1 MELKKSVWT
10 FAIISVCIYVVLVV
24 TGDVNSIKNNIS
36 QFSWQY
42 LLFAVGFFLLAILIR
57 VIRWNFWFHKIDS
70 NISFRSSALF
80 YLSGLAFS
88 ITPGRV
94 GEAIRSYFIKRD
106 HGITQSKTVPLVL
119 VERFYDLI
127 GLLIVLG
134 ITLIFVDFNKTIMII
149 PLTLVSIFFILTQK
163 KSIMKKLLSKIS
175 TIKILSKFAPNA
187 EESSDILYQMFHFKN
202 FIPSSFLGSLLV
214 FIDILGAYMI
224 MQGLFIGLGLEK
236 STLIVSVSVIAGAL
250 SFIPGG
256 LGVQEGG
263 LLGLM
268 TLYGV
273 QYSKALVFVILYRI
287 TSTLVM
293 TIIGVITFR
302 KISRKI
308 NNDKT

>member
-10 FAIISVCIYVVLVV
+10 FAIISVCIYVVLIV
-24 TGDVNSIKNNIS
+24 TGDINSIKNNIS

-57 VIRWNFWFHKIDS
+57 VIRWNFWFHKIDP

-149 PLTLVSIFFILTQK
+149 PITLVSIFFILTQK

-175 TIKILSKFAPNA
+175 TIKFLSKFAPNA
-187 EESSDILYQMFHFKN
+187 EESSDILYRMFHFKN

-214 FIDILGAYMI
+214 FVDILGAYMI

>member
-10 FAIISVCIYVVLVV
+10 FAIISVCIYVILIVL
-24 TGDVNSIKNNIS
+24 GDINSIKNNI
-36 QFSWQY
+36 QKFSWKY
-42 LLFAVGFFLLAILIR
+42 LIFAIGFFLLAILIR
-57 VIRWNFWFHKIDS
+57 IIRWNFWFHKIDPS
-70 NISFRSSALF
+70 VSRRASTLF

-106 HGITQSKTVPLVL
+106 HGTTQSKTVPLVL

-127 GLLIVLG
+127 GLLVVLG

-149 PLTLVSIFFILTQK
+149 PITLVSVFFVLTQK
-163 KSIMKKLLSKIS
+163 KSVMKKILLKVSKI
-175 TIKILSKFAPNA
+175 KFLSRFAPNA
-187 EESSDILYQMFHFKN
+187 EESADTLYQMFHFKN
-202 FIPSSFLGSLLV
+202 FIPSTLLGSLLV

-224 MQGLFIGLGLEK
+224 ILGLLIGLDLAK
-236 STLIVSVSVIAGAL
+236 STLIISVSVIAGAL

-268 TLYGV
+268 TIDGV
-273 QYSKALVFVILYRI
+273 EYSKALVFVILYRI

-293 TIIGVITFR
+293 TVIGVVTFR

-308 NNDKT
+308 KSDEI